1 MYWDIFPR
9 EEIEAYLKGQHG
21 DKMGFGSR
29 PAVVV
34 VDMTYAFIDPKYIL
48 AQGDSGW
55 NAVAHSKTLLAEAR
69 NRKVPI
75 IYTRPSPRVLLDP
88 AAGSI
93 SRKRISAMREVLAV
107 PKSNDVVSDVAPQ
120 EGEMIIER
128 TCASAFFG
136 TDLVKALNYHST
148 DTVIVVGASTSG
160 CVRATVIDAA
170 SYNYHVIVPFE
181 CVADRSELSHKV
193 NLVEMDMK
201 YADVVETREV
211 LDYLRTKFHERANT
225 TTDPA

>member
-1 MYWDIFPR
+1 MYWDIFPK
-9 EEIEAYLKGQHG
+9 EEIEAYLKGHHG
-21 DKMGFGSR
+21 DRMGFGSK

-55 NAVAHSKTLLAEAR
+55 NAVKHSRALLAEAR
-69 NRKVPI
+69 NKKVPV
-75 IYTRPSPRVLLDP
+75 IYTRPSPRVLIDP

-93 SRKRISAMREVLAV
+93 SRKRISTMREVLAL
-107 PKSNDVVSDVAPQ
+107 PKSNDVVSEVAPQ

-136 TDLVKALNYHST
+136 TDLVKVLNYHGV

-170 SYNYHVIVPFE
+170 SYAYYVIVPAE

-201 YADVVETREV
+201 YGDVVETEEV
-211 LDYLRTKFHERANT
+211 LNYLKHKLGR
-225 TTDPA
+225 